1 VDHSSNDRLP
11 HHGAGIGD
19 ASLVA
24 QFLCGKPLL
33 VHWVEGSVRAGFPS
47 PADDF
52 LVKRQ
57 DLNDL
62 LITHPSATIFM
73 QCRGLSMVD
82 AGIHDKDIL
91 VVNRA
96 LRPIH
101 HDIVVAEVDNDFTVK
116 FLYQRA
122 GRIKLF
128 AADPTFPDIV
138 PKEGQTLLIT
148 GVVTATI
155 KRFR

>member
-1 VDHSSNDRLP
+1 MVQ
-11 HHGAGIGD
+11 GTI
-19 ASLVA
+19 
-24 QFLCGKPLL
+24 
-33 VHWVEGSVRAGFPS
+33 RAGFAS

-52 LVKRQ
+52 AVKRQ

-62 LITHPSATIFM
+62 LITHPTATFFWRV
-73 QCRGLSMVD
+73 RGTSMAG
-82 AGIHDKDIL
+82 AGIADGDML

-96 LRPIH
+96 LTPQH
-101 HDIVVAEVDNDFTVK
+101 GDIVVAEIDNDFTVK
-116 FLYQRA
+116 HLYQRN
-122 GRIKLF
+122 GRVKLQ

-138 PKEGQTLLIT
+138 LREGQHMTVV